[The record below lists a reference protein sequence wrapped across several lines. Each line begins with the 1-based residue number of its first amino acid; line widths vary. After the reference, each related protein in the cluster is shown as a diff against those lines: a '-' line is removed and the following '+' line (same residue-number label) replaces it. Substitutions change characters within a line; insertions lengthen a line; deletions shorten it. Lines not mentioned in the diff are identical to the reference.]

1 MLSAG
6 LMDNETAT
14 ALMVFRETHGGTLSG
29 MTRYTDHLCVS
40 IVLVSGSGINRMERR
55 RGKAF
60 AKRLF
65 PISFS
70 FLACTCGLSACVC
83 TFVPCLVLCL
93 AGLAGTTCQRLVT
106 RARASPT
113 IVSSSSSFCSM
124 GTPPTIKAAVV
135 SFRTSSSHSTKTL
148 RTQAGGRAWGR
159 SRRLFAHPAR
169 RLLRQ

>member
-14 ALMVFRETHGGTLSG
+14 ALMVFRAPHGGTLSG

-60 AKRLF
+60 VPNL
-65 PISFS
+65 FS

-113 IVSSSSSFCSM
+113 IVSNNSFFCSTA
-124 GTPPTIKAAVV
+124 TPPTTKVAVV
-135 SFRTSSSHSTKTL
+135 SFRTSSSHCT
-148 RTQAGGRAWGR
+148 RIRQTQAGGRAWGR
-159 SRRLFAHPAR
+159 SRRLFARRAR
-169 RLLRQ
+169 HL